1 MRQRSPL
8 RFDRDLDH
16 TLSPLAKELVCLGDF
31 VQIKRVSEKG
41 CVTTLFRGQRANA
54 QAEELVLLASGQIPH
69 SYFYH
74 AAFALTQLRHE
85 ACNFPL
91 ALFKMRIAPTA

>member
-8 RFDRDLDH
+8 RIDRDLDH

-31 VQIKRVSEKG
+31 VQIKRVREKG

-54 QAEELVLLASGQIPH
+54 QADGVDKSHIPIFITRP
-69 SYFYH
+69 S
-74 AAFALTQLRHE
+74 
-85 ACNFPL
+85 PL
-91 ALFKMRIAPTA
+91 PNYGTKPVTSR